1 MQLNKHLNIQL
12 KNPNLFRQQCY
23 IDGTWTVASNQHCES
38 IVNPS
43 NQEVLGTV
51 PKLGVAEAQLCI
63 TSAQSAF
70 QNWKKTTAEHRSLIL
85 RRWYDLMIANIDDL
99 ATILTSEQ
107 GKPFL
112 EAKGEITYAA
122 SFVLWYSEEAKRAY
136 GEIIPSHRADG
147 KIVVTKEPIGI
158 VAAITPWNFPAAM
171 ITRKCAPAF
180 AAGCSVILKP
190 APETPFTA
198 LALAELAEQAGIPK
212 GLFNVITGD
221 AVEIGG
227 VLTAS
232 KLVRKVSFTGST
244 NVGKILM
251 NQSSNSIKKMALEL
265 GGNAPFI
272 VFDDADID
280 AAVEGAMVAK
290 FRNAGQTCVC
300 ANRLFVH
307 DAVYDEFSTKLA
319 QRVCALKVGDGFSD
333 DVLIGPLINANAV
346 AKVQSHV
353 SDALAKGAKKLC
365 GEFSDNG
372 SLFVKPFV
380 LTEVTDGMLVASEET
395 FGPLAPLFRFSTEE
409 EVIQRAN
416 DTDSGLASYL
426 YTKSLGRAW
435 RVGEALEAGMVGI
448 NEGLISTAAAP
459 FGGVKESGLGR
470 EGSRHGMDEFL
481 ELKYMFMGGLS

>member
-1 MQLNKHLNIQL
+1 MELN
-12 KNPNLFRQQCY
+12 NPNLFRQQCY
-23 IDGTWTVASNQHCES
+23 IGGEWLSSAHAGSES
-38 IVNPS
+38 ILNPS
-43 NQEVLGTV
+43 TQKVIGTV
-51 PKLGVAEAQLCI
+51 PNLGAKEAELSIEVAQA
-63 TSAQSAF
+63 AF
-70 QNWKKTTAEHRSLIL
+70 LAWKKTTAEHRSIIL
-85 RRWYDLMIANIDDL
+85 REWYDLIVANSDDL

-136 GEIIPSHRADG
+136 GEIIPSHRTDG
-147 KIVVTKEPIGI
+147 KIIVTKEPIGI

-198 LALAELAEQAGIPK
+198 LALAQLAGQAGIPK

-227 VLTAS
+227 VLTAN
-232 KLVRKVSFTGST
+232 KKVRKISFTGST

-251 NQSSNSIKKMALEL
+251 NQSAPSIKKMALEL

-280 AAVEGAMVAK
+280 AAVEGAMIAK

-300 ANRLFVH
+300 ANRLFIH
-307 DAVYDEFSTKLA
+307 DAVYEEFASKLV
-319 QRVCALKVGDGFSD
+319 QRVKALKVGDGFED
-333 DVLIGPLINANAV
+333 GVTIGPLINANAV
-346 AKVQSHV
+346 SKVQAHV
-353 SDALAKGAKKLC
+353 NDALSKGAKKLC
-365 GEFSDNG
+365 GDFDENKG
-372 SLFVKPFV
+372 QFVYPFV
-380 LTEVTDGMLVASEET
+380 LTEVTDDMLVASEET
-395 FGPLAPLFRFSTEE
+395 FGPLAPLFRFHTEH
-409 EVIQRAN
+409 EVIERAN

-426 YTKSLGRAW
+426 YTQSLGRAW

-481 ELKYMFMGGLS
+481 EMKYMFMGGLN